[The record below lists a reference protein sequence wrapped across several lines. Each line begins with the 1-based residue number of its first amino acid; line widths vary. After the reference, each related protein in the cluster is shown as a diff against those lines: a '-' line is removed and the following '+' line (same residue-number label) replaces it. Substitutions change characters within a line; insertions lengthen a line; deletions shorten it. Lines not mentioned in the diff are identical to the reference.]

1 MGSPN
6 ETAWYNCT
14 MSTVSYPHIEQRH
27 NGTLYI
33 AGTPFKVRQ
42 IALDHV
48 AYGWGPTEIQRE
60 HPQLTLGQIHA
71 ALGYYYDHKEALDC
85 QIEEAL
91 SHAERLR
98 AVQGVSSLAAK
109 AAAAGKELP

>member
-1 MGSPN
+1 
-6 ETAWYNCT
+6 
-14 MSTVSYPHIEQRH
+14 MSTVSYPHIEQRQ

-48 AYGWGPTEIQRE
+48 SYGWGPIEIQRE

-71 ALGYYYDHKEALDC
+71 ALGYYYDHKEELDR
-85 QIEEAL
+85 EMDAGL
-91 SHAERLR
+91 AHAEELHAR
-98 AVQGVSSLAAK
+98 QCESSLVAK
-109 AAAAGKELP
+109 ARAAGRELP